1 VEHESIS
8 QTLARVADAQA
19 ALLRARRLGALPEG
33 WFEKVNGLLLS
44 AQQTLCAV
52 CDPTRRE
59 VIAAGEP
66 DRRQRRSAEVEVEP
80 SVVVANN
87 AAT

>member
-1 VEHESIS
+1 MEHESIS

-19 ALLRARRLGALPEG
+19 ALFRARRLGALPEG
-33 WFEKVNGLLLS
+33 LFEKVNGLLLS

-66 DRRQRRSAEVEVEP
+66 DRRQRRSAEVEP
-80 SVVVANN
+80 SVVVAAN
-87 AAT
+87 ATT